1 MDALAAVLGPMM
13 ILYHDREN
21 HSKSHNWYGAHRV
34 IWLLIIQE
42 LIVDRWVLIIQESWA
57 YWYMIMWY
65 CMRVSWNAGSPSH
78 HGCFNTKSWSSVT
91 GFGWDKLAKSFQIN
105 SNCAHMSLK
114 ILVAFPS
121 HLQKND
127 WYELIWLFD
136 DRRHEMLSLF
146 FKWDADSV
154 GRRPDGSNIPSVVSS
169 NMAGNL
175 QKRKFFFASKIIEL
189 NGEFPIAMFDYWRVR
204 NWTVGQWATC
214 TIFIHFPLVPSKENP
229 QVFGVWMN
237 LLRVFG
243 SAVLAGHGQ
252 PFLSSTLAKNSNI
265 GRVVDPSSA
274 SDRWTTQHR
283 LFWFFLSLLKFLA
296 EYLPILMG
304 SFAKGSNALEF
315 HDPIPTDIY
324 KYPEFH
330 EEE

>member
-1 MDALAAVLGPMM
+1 MNIWIYLDIQLQLMFQNSEQTLYFCFDDLTLPLGPLKYRLRQSIGSGTWTRLPRCLGRWWFSIM
-13 ILYHDREN
+13 IEKIIPRVIIGMGLIESYDCWLSKSWLLIDECWL
-21 HSKSHNWYGAHRV
+21 SKSHGPTG
-34 IWLLIIQE
+34 IWL
-42 LIVDRWVLIIQESWA
+42 
-57 YWYMIMWY
+57 MWY

-105 SNCAHMSLK
+105 SNCAHMPLK

-214 TIFIHFPLVPSKENP
+214 TIFIHFPLVPSKEKP
-229 QVFGVWMN
+229 QGFGVWMN
-237 LLRVFG
+237 SLRVFG

-252 PFLSSTLAKNSNI
+252 PFLSST
-265 GRVVDPSSA
+265 
-274 SDRWTTQHR
+274 
-283 LFWFFLSLLKFLA
+283 
-296 EYLPILMG
+296 
-304 SFAKGSNALEF
+304 
-315 HDPIPTDIY
+315 
-324 KYPEFH
+324 
-330 EEE
+330 

>member
-1 MDALAAVLGPMM
+1 
-13 ILYHDREN
+13 
-21 HSKSHNWYGAHRV
+21 
-34 IWLLIIQE
+34 
-42 LIVDRWVLIIQESWA
+42 
-57 YWYMIMWY
+57 
-65 CMRVSWNAGSPSH
+65 
-78 HGCFNTKSWSSVT
+78 
-91 GFGWDKLAKSFQIN
+91 
-105 SNCAHMSLK
+105 MSLK

-229 QVFGVWMN
+229 QGFGVWMN
-237 LLRVFG
+237 SLRVFG

-252 PFLSSTLAKNSNI
+252 PFLSSTLAKNSKI

-315 HDPIPTDIY
+315 HYPIPTDINILNSMRKSKRGKCIQRLCFRFKQTLILRQSQIDSY
-324 KYPEFH
+324 INWSFVCNNSKDGFPISWWWTIYE
-330 EEE
+330 